1 MSQGVQV
8 VEAAEKEE
16 ITTVSVGA
24 QTSLEERF
32 DRVIRDRSV
41 DGSSLGE
48 QFLRGPL
55 ASGSEV
61 SSVDEWLMR
70 VLDIVGSVAILLA
83 AAPMMVVI
91 AILLKI
97 SSSGPVLYGQAR
109 VGKNGKVFT
118 LYKFRTMI
126 DNAEQDSG
134 PVWATRDDP
143 RVTRI
148 GRMLRRTRLDELPQL
163 FCVLRNHMSLVGPRP
178 ERPYFVGRYK
188 TLRGMRLTVK
198 PGLTGLAQVRSY
210 YNLKPEHK
218 TKYDQLYIQNRSF
231 LLNLYILTKTVPVL
245 FTNKGW

>member
-1 MSQGVQV
+1 MVQGVQV

-24 QTSLEERF
+24 QTSLDERF
-32 DRVIRDRSV
+32 DPVICDRSV
-41 DGSSLGE
+41 DGFSLGE
-48 QFLRGPL
+48 RFLPGPL
-55 ASGSEV
+55 ALGSEA
-61 SSVDEWLMR
+61 SALDEWLMR
-70 VLDIVGSVAILLA
+70 ALDIVGSVVILLA
-83 AAPMMVVI
+83 AAPVMLVI

-97 SSSGPVLYGQAR
+97 TSSGSVLYGQAR
-109 VGKNGKVFT
+109 VGKNGKVFP

-126 DNAEQDSG
+126 DNAEQHSG

-148 GRMLRRTRLDELPQL
+148 GRILRRTRLDELPQL

-188 TLRGMRLTVK
+188 ALQGMRLAVK

-231 LLNLYILTKTVPVL
+231 LLNLYILIKTIPVL
-245 FTNKGW
+245 FTNRGW

>member
-1 MSQGVQV
+1 MAQGVQV

-24 QTSLEERF
+24 QTSLDERF
-32 DRVIRDRSV
+32 DPVIGDRSV
-41 DGSSLGE
+41 DGSILGE
-48 QFLRGPL
+48 QFLPSSL
-55 ASGSEV
+55 ALGSEV
-61 SSVDEWLMR
+61 SALDEWLMR
-70 VLDIVGSVAILLA
+70 ALDIVGSVVILLA
-83 AAPMMVVI
+83 AAPVMLVI

-97 SSSGPVLYGQAR
+97 TSSGSVLYGQAR

-118 LYKFRTMI
+118 LHKFRTMI

-148 GRMLRRTRLDELPQL
+148 GRILRRTRLDELPQL

-178 ERPYFVGRYK
+178 EWPYFVGRYK
-188 TLRGMRLTVK
+188 ALRGMRLAVK

-231 LLNLYILTKTVPVL
+231 LLNLYILIKTIPVL